1 MDQGFV
7 NILKKIVKEQGN
19 SALFDP
25 RQSKALLTDYTKNEY
40 KREVRFI
47 LIAVEAGMAKAIDG
61 ADNLEACKKAQIRDL
76 DDEYAL
82 DTDTAQDI
90 INTLALVLRGDTTR
104 TLSPLAANT
113 APAPA
118 PLKLSPAVNPVS
130 APPKKQSGT
139 GVGKSKVPLSKK
151 VELKSVTKVYDG
163 VRAVDNVN
171 MIVGDKEFVV
181 LLGPPGSGKS
191 TLLNL
196 IAGYEKITSGE
207 LYIDGELMNTL
218 PAKDR
223 SVAMV
228 AEDYAEDKSGS
239 KLPVLDIVHSKSRL
253 NKGALSFQI
262 TVYENMAYDLRNYK
276 VPKFEIDRR
285 VNEAA
290 MILDIE
296 KLLSRKPT
304 ALSYGQRWRVA
315 LGRAIVRNPKVF
327 LFDDPLS
334 GIDAKNHAS
343 ALRANLRDEL
353 LEMHRRLN
361 ATILFAT
368 GDRDEANLAMADRVI
383 EMKDGRVL

>member
-1 MDQGFV
+1 MDQGFI
-7 NILKKIVKEQGN
+7 NILKQIVKEQGN
-19 SALFDP
+19 AALFDP
-25 RQSKALLTDYTKNEY
+25 RQCKALLTDYTKNEY

-47 LIAVEAGMAKAIDG
+47 LIAVEAGMAKAIVE
-61 ADNLEACKKAQIRDL
+61 ADNLEACKKAKIRDL

-82 DTDTAQDI
+82 DTDTAEDI
-90 INTLALVLRGDTTR
+90 INTLALILRGDTTR
-104 TLSPLAANT
+104 TLSPLAANA

-118 PLKLSPAVNPVS
+118 PLKLSPAVSPIS
-130 APPKKQSGT
+130 APPKKQSGA
-139 GVGKSKVPLSKK
+139 GVGKSKIPFSKK

-163 VRAVDNVN
+163 VRAVDDVN

-196 IAGYEKITSGE
+196 IAGHEKITRGE
-207 LYIDGELMNTL
+207 LYIDGELMNNFS
-218 PAKDR
+218 AKDR

-228 AEDYAEDKSGS
+228 AEDYAEDRSGS

-253 NKGALSFQI
+253 NRGALSFQM

-276 VPKFEIDRR
+276 VPKVEIDRR

-290 MILDIE
+290 RILDVE
-296 KLLSRKPT
+296 KLLNRKPP
-304 ALSYGQRWRVA
+304 ALSRGQRWRVA

-327 LFDDPLS
+327 LLDDPLS

-343 ALRANLRDEL
+343 TLRANLRDEL

>member
-1 MDQGFV
+1 MNQDFV
-7 NILKKIVKEQGN
+7 NILKKIVKEQG
-19 SALFDP
+19 SAALFDP
-25 RQSKALLTDYTKNEY
+25 RQCKALLADYTKNEY

-104 TLSPLAANT
+104 TLSPLSANA

-118 PLKLSPAVNPVS
+118 PLKLSPVVSPVS
-130 APPKKQSGT
+130 APPKKQAGA
-139 GVGKSKVPLSKK
+139 GVGKSTVPFSKK

-171 MIVGDKEFVV
+171 MIVGDREFVI
-181 LLGPPGSGKS
+181 LLGPHGCGKS

-196 IAGYEKITSGE
+196 IAGYEKITRGE
-207 LYIDGELMNTL
+207 LYIDGELMNNFS
-218 PAKDR
+218 AKDR

-253 NKGALSFQI
+253 NRGALSFQI

-276 VPKFEIDRR
+276 VPKVEIDRR

-290 MILDIE
+290 RILDIE

-343 ALRANLRDEL
+343 TLRANLRDEL
-353 LEMHRRLN
+353 LEMHHRLN

-383 EMKDGRVL
+383 EMKDGRIL